1 MKNRNGFLLAEE
13 TLKIVIALI
22 AITFL
27 IYFLAS
33 LYFAK
38 VNGANFEQAKRI
50 LIDSSESL
58 KKTIENLNEGEA
70 REFVFDSPKGWNF
83 ITFTENEKP
92 NSCDGEKCACIC
104 DSAWIKSQAE
114 KCDEPN
120 KGICVAIQNMQS
132 PDLTIEIQSSL
143 TKIFLAKKS
152 GEIIISK
159 NPIEEKTISE
169 NSDEQSS
176 KGESANSE
184 VETANSEENKE
195 GFFTAAGNYLKTI
208 WGKIR
213 GSSLDGTK
221 GSTSATGGAK
231 GRTET
236 VGEEQT

>member
-1 MKNRNGFLLAEE
+1 MLAEE

-27 IYFLAS
+27 IYFLVS

-50 LIDSSESL
+50 LIDSPESL

-114 KCDEPN
+114 KCDEPD
-120 KGICVAIQNMQS
+120 KGICVVIQNMQS
-132 PDLTIEIQSSL
+132 PDLMIEIQSSL
-143 TKIFLAKKS
+143 TKIFLAKQN
-152 GEIIISK
+152 GEIIISE
-159 NPIEEKTISE
+159 NPIEEKTVSA
-169 NSDEQSS
+169 NTDGQSS
-176 KGESANSE
+176 KGES
-184 VETANSEENKE
+184 ANSEENKE

-221 GSTSATGGAK
+221 GGTSATGGVK